1 MVFHKL
7 LGSND
12 GAGLKREKVGTRWP
26 IYLCP
31 TVHCL
36 GVNLWPAVLC
46 AYMGFGKS
54 SYTQLLDISW
64 AKMILCTKMRSTY
77 VLINE
82 TGVDI

>member
-12 GAGLKREKVGTRWP
+12 GAGLKQVAP
-26 IYLCP
+26 MADISLSS
-31 TVHCL
+31 VHCL